1 MASKLLKIGSLEAQS
16 QIELSL
22 RQAFELLEP
31 QLRPPF
37 PLTIPTPEEYLQL
50 NWAILYGVLCEP
62 HFAKIQIKYLHAI
75 VTDGYCLFV
84 SSLTTI
90 VNELYFKLVESARIQ
105 LIWLVSEMI
114 YVSAEG
120 IDGVL
125 VSLLRQIVGGDFS
138 DGNLRLCFELVSL
151 FLSKWNWLVE
161 EGPLVLR
168 SGLYTY
174 LRVLADHC
182 RFPGDS
188 KLEALKRIEIE
199 FCIRVLREQF
209 HLCLKIG
216 RDLIRLLQDLVH
228 VPEFRAVWKDLVL
241 NPGEFKT
248 QGFEDVSQLY
258 RERTSSRYFLLRIT
272 PEMESQ
278 LRFLLTHVKLGSQKR
293 HQAWFMRKFLCGSE
307 RETLICDIVRFICC
321 GHHPSNDIIQSDV
334 MPRWAVI
341 GWLLKSCRKSYV
353 EANVKLALFY
363 DWLFFDERID
373 NIMNIEPAMLLMVN
387 SVPKYVDMTHT
398 LLEFLLLLV
407 DNYDIE
413 RKDIIVRGVASA
425 FNMLV
430 RRGVVGSIHV
440 LTSCDALSPSLK
452 EWLGRFLKAGVSKEV
467 QPAHLPRPSVPSSI
481 LPSLTTSET
490 ETAVMGELIASKC
503 ATNDGVGTK
512 AFDASVPISVEP
524 VMSCSSLVVTSESL
538 DDAIENWV
546 QRLGETVRKSNTIDT
561 QILEKILLSFA
572 NLDGHKVTGDFALSP
587 QSLSSKI
594 AKELELNGYKLFS
607 PLESSPNN
615 SNCDDEVH
623 SATALII
630 RTFIFSQHERL
641 QEMLLSWS
649 KQGFPVGRC
658 LLSYA
663 LRLAYE
669 AHAGGY
675 LGNVMVPDNS
685 VKVNDLEMP
694 LLVFH
699 MDVYFSFL
707 NGGRKD
713 PPEADLSA
721 SKMDHQLVAKLV
733 DGAFSAYRCFLM
745 YSRNGLH
752 KEADMTLARL
762 LFSDL
767 VSCSKWEK
775 KMLRFSFCSIFC
787 HLSDLSTGEED
798 IIKLLVALLDHANIV
813 FMQFEIALKK
823 FSIFG
828 ENTETIF
835 YLIKNSLNWG
845 FEEQHKVWGLIRSEL
860 AVSKVQVE
868 KLILEIFCSG
878 VLDPNSA
885 SIAVEGLLMLCSCC
899 MPTSELVG
907 AIMLLPNNVFQ
918 DFSAAVL
925 ATWAVSNASMLFD
938 SLANFLEKLDSK
950 KGDFT
955 LFSSTGI
962 RINHSAISWLLNYFN
977 TQGMK
982 GNDILNK
989 LSVNIPDMKSIL
1001 QL

>member
-84 SSLTTI
+84 SLLTTI

-125 VSLLRQIVGGDFS
+125 VSLLRQI
-138 DGNLRLCFELVSL
+138 
-151 FLSKWNWLVE
+151 
-161 EGPLVLR
+161 
-168 SGLYTY
+168 
-174 LRVLADHC
+174 
-182 RFPGDS
+182 
-188 KLEALKRIEIE
+188 I
-199 FCIRVLREQF
+199 
-209 HLCLKIG
+209 
-216 RDLIRLLQDLVH
+216 
-228 VPEFRAVWKDLVL
+228 
-241 NPGEFKT
+241 

-572 NLDGHKVTGDFALSP
+572 NLDGHK
-587 QSLSSKI
+587 
-594 AKELELNGYKLFS
+594 
-607 PLESSPNN
+607 
-615 SNCDDEVH
+615 
-623 SATALII
+623 
-630 RTFIFSQHERL
+630 HERL

-721 SKMDHQLVAKLV
+721 SKMDHQLVAKL
-733 DGAFSAYRCFLM
+733 
-745 YSRNGLH
+745 H
-752 KEADMTLARL
+752 L
-762 LFSDL
+762 LSPF
-767 VSCSKWEK
+767 
-775 KMLRFSFCSIFC
+775 
-787 HLSDLSTGEED
+787 
-798 IIKLLVALLDHANIV
+798 
-813 FMQFEIALKK
+813 
-823 FSIFG
+823 
-828 ENTETIF
+828 
-835 YLIKNSLNWG
+835 
-845 FEEQHKVWGLIRSEL
+845 
-860 AVSKVQVE
+860 
-868 KLILEIFCSG
+868 
-878 VLDPNSA
+878 
-885 SIAVEGLLMLCSCC
+885 
-899 MPTSELVG
+899 
-907 AIMLLPNNVFQ
+907 
-918 DFSAAVL
+918 
-925 ATWAVSNASMLFD
+925 
-938 SLANFLEKLDSK
+938 
-950 KGDFT
+950 
-955 LFSSTGI
+955 
-962 RINHSAISWLLNYFN
+962 
-977 TQGMK
+977 
-982 GNDILNK
+982 
-989 LSVNIPDMKSIL
+989 
-1001 QL
+1001 

>member
-84 SSLTTI
+84 SLLTTI

-572 NLDGHKVTGDFALSP
+572 NLDGHK
-587 QSLSSKI
+587 
-594 AKELELNGYKLFS
+594 
-607 PLESSPNN
+607 
-615 SNCDDEVH
+615 
-623 SATALII
+623 
-630 RTFIFSQHERL
+630 HERL

-649 KQGFPVGRC
+649 KQVFPVGRC

-685 VKVNDLEMP
+685 VK
-694 LLVFH
+694 
-699 MDVYFSFL
+699 
-707 NGGRKD
+707 
-713 PPEADLSA
+713 
-721 SKMDHQLVAKLV
+721 
-733 DGAFSAYRCFLM
+733 
-745 YSRNGLH
+745 
-752 KEADMTLARL
+752 
-762 LFSDL
+762 
-767 VSCSKWEK
+767 
-775 KMLRFSFCSIFC
+775 
-787 HLSDLSTGEED
+787 
-798 IIKLLVALLDHANIV
+798 
-813 FMQFEIALKK
+813 FEIALKK

>member
-84 SSLTTI
+84 SLLTTI

-241 NPGEFKT
+241 NPGEFKI

-685 VKVNDLEMP
+685 VK
-694 LLVFH
+694 
-699 MDVYFSFL
+699 
-707 NGGRKD
+707 
-713 PPEADLSA
+713 
-721 SKMDHQLVAKLV
+721 
-733 DGAFSAYRCFLM
+733 
-745 YSRNGLH
+745 
-752 KEADMTLARL
+752 
-762 LFSDL
+762 
-767 VSCSKWEK
+767 
-775 KMLRFSFCSIFC
+775 
-787 HLSDLSTGEED
+787 
-798 IIKLLVALLDHANIV
+798 
-813 FMQFEIALKK
+813 FEIALKK